1 MTVDEYFV
9 NQIPEIR
16 AWKYPRYFAPEIK
29 PFIND
34 KMILDNY
41 SHDMIEE
48 IKKEIPDNFFELRKK
63 GENESFLC
71 ELIRKDDI
79 KNFIV

>member
-9 NQIPEIR
+9 NQIPQFIK
-16 AWKYPRYFAPEIK
+16 WKYPRYFAPEIK

-34 KMILDNY
+34 KIISGY
-41 SHDMIEE
+41 SNKLIEK